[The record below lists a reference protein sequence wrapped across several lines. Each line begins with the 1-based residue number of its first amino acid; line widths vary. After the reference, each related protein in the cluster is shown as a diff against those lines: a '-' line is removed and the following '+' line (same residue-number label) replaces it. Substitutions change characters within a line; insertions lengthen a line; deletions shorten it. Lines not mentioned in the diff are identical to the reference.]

1 MAERF
6 FDLEQAEKFLPVL
19 EQLLHTAIESKKA
32 VEAADAAVAQVRNR
46 IMIMGGMTLDHQ
58 SLGRLQS
65 QKEDSQA
72 RLNKALEQIAE
83 SGCLVKD
90 LDMGLVDFP
99 CLVENR
105 QIYLCWKLGEP
116 KISFWHN
123 LDEGYP
129 GRKPLDQEFLKG
141 VQPPKLN

>member
-19 EQLLHTAIESKKA
+19 EQLLHSAMENKKA
-32 VEAADAAVAQVRNR
+32 MEAADEVMTQVRNR
-46 IMIMGGMTLDHQ
+46 IMIMGGITLDHQ
-58 SLGRLQS
+58 SLSQLQS
-65 QKEDSQA
+65 QKEDSQV
-72 RLNKALEQIAE
+72 RLNKALQEITE
-83 SGCLVKD
+83 NGCLVKD

-99 CLVENR
+99 CLVGNR

-116 KISFWHN
+116 KIGFWHN
-123 LDEGYP
+123 VDEGYP